1 MLNLDWLGA
10 FVVFSEHLNFTRAA
24 RALHVSQPAL
34 HAQIGKLGE
43 ALGVTL
49 YQRRGQRLE
58 LTADGRRVAAFG
70 REVGER
76 TRSFLDVLRHGE
88 SREPV
93 VLCAGEG
100 SYLYLLGEGIRAFTA
115 RAVAPLRLLTR
126 DREATLDAVVAGEAH
141 LGVAPLEGAPDGL
154 AADRLTEVEQVLVV
168 PEAHPLARKRRVHLR
183 DLEGARLVV
192 PGPGRPHRA
201 ALAQALLSAGVR
213 WEPAVEANGWE
224 LMLHFVRLGVGIA
237 VVNACC
243 RLPRGLVAR
252 PLPELPRK
260 VFYVVH
266 RRGVDLQGGPAALRD
281 ALVAHGAAWQRKH
294 ARGAPAAPDVTPS
307 APARRR

>member
-126 DREATLDAVVAGEAH
+126 DRDATLDAVVAGEAH

-224 LMLHFVRLGVGIA
+224 LMLHFVRLGVGVA

-260 VFYVVH
+260 VFYVVY
-266 RRGVDLQGGPAALRD
+266 RRGVDLQGGPGALRD
-281 ALVAHGAAWQRKH
+281 ALLAHGAAWQRKH

>member
-58 LTADGRRVAAFG
+58 LTADGKRVAAFG

-126 DREATLDAVVAGEAH
+126 DREATLDSVVAGEAH

-154 AADRLTEVEQVLVV
+154 AADRLTEVEQVLAV

-201 ALAQALLSAGVR
+201 ALAQALLSAGVP

-252 PLPELPRK
+252 PLPELPRR
-260 VFYVVH
+260 VFYVVR
-266 RRGVDLQGGPAALRD
+266 RRGVDLQGAPAALRD
-281 ALVAHGAAWQRKH
+281 ALLAHGAAWQRKH

>member
-1 MLNLDWLGA
+1 MVNLDWLGA

-34 HAQIGKLGE
+34 HGQIGKLGE

-58 LTADGRRVAAFG
+58 LTPDGKRVAAFG

-88 SREPV
+88 SRAPV

-100 SYLYLLGEGIRAFTA
+100 SYLYLLGEGIRAFAA
-115 RAVAPLRLLTR
+115 RAAAPLRLLTR
-126 DREATLDAVVAGEAH
+126 DREATLDAVATGEAH
-141 LGVAPLEGAPDGL
+141 LGVAPLEGTPDGI
-154 AADRLTEVEQVLVV
+154 AADRLTEVEQILVV
-168 PEAHPLARKRRVHLR
+168 PEAHPLARKRRIKLC

-201 ALAQALLSAGVR
+201 MLAQALLSAGVR
-213 WEPAVEANGWE
+213 WEPAVEASGWE
-224 LMLHFVRLGVGIA
+224 LMLHFVRLGVGVA

-243 RLPRGLVAR
+243 RVPRGLVAR
-252 PLPELPRK
+252 PLPELPRRT
-260 VFYVVH
+260 FYVV
-266 RRGVDLQGGPAALRD
+266 RRRDGELPGAATALREV
-281 ALVAHGAAWQRKH
+281 LLAHGAAWQR
-294 ARGAPAAPDVTPS
+294 R
-307 APARRR
+307 